1 MFDVRV
7 DLKRLEDRIEK
18 FEEQPIE
25 TGQILFYGDSSFT
38 RWGPRH
44 GNRPLAEDIC
54 MKDGSPAAINH
65 GFGTSTAE
73 EQLYFYDR
81 AVRPWKP
88 RALVLQTFG
97 NDHGLGYSPMEIVN
111 LYARLCAYA
120 RHDMPGIKLYLCNI
134 RPLITYTENPVSIEL
149 VKEYN
154 SLLKAYCERHD
165 DCIYVD
171 HTKSPLFY
179 DSPED
184 MGGYEKIREDVFI
197 EDKVHYNQKGYDLY
211 KEFFLEVLD
220 DIL

>member
-7 DLKRLEDRIEK
+7 DLKRLEDRIDR

-25 TGQILFYGDSSFT
+25 TGKIMFYGDSAFT

-54 MKDGSPAAINH
+54 TKDGSPAAVNH

-120 RHDMPGIKLYLCNI
+120 RHDMPGIKIYICDVQPNI
-134 RPLITYTENPVSIEL
+134 KIIGMEGKQAFIREYNQLL
-149 VKEYN
+149 KEY
-154 SLLKAYCERHD
+154 CDRHD
-165 DCIYVD
+165 DCTLIE
-171 HTKSPLFY
+171 HTKCPYFY
-179 DSPED
+179 ED
-184 MGGYEKIREDVFI
+184 PDDIGGYDKIRKDIFI
-197 EDKVHYNQKGYDLY
+197 EDQVHYNQEGYDLY
-211 KEFFLEVLD
+211 RKFFLEVLD